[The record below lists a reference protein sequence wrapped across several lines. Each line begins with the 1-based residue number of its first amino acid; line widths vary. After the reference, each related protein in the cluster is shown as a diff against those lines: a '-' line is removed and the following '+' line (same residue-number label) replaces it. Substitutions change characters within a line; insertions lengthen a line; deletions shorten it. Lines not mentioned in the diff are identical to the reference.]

1 MSEKE
6 PMVVGIDLG
15 TTNSSVSVVVDGTP
29 VVIPVDGELLMPS
42 VVGLG
47 PGGAMLVGRAARNQ
61 AHLHPERTVTSVKR
75 RMGDDE
81 PIQLG
86 PERFSP
92 QEISA
97 MILRRLKGAAERYLG
112 VAVERAVITVP
123 AYFSDAQRT
132 ATREAGELAGLRV
145 ERIVNEPTA
154 AALCYLAAGD
164 DRDRTFLVFDLGGG
178 TFDVSVVRSRGDL
191 TEVLSSHGDTRLGG
205 DDLDTALVSR
215 LQQCFQDES
224 GARLDGDLQAR
235 ARLTRAAEA
244 AKIALSREC
253 YTNVLEE
260 HLAEVDGIARHLDL
274 EVSRADFEELCEPL
288 LARTSDSVQTAL
300 REAGLLARDLDDVI
314 LVGGS
319 TRIPR
324 VAERL
329 TELLG
334 QVPRQDVNPDQAVA
348 QGAALVAARIAGFGT
363 RRILVDVTPFSFG
376 TSYLGWALGAE
387 SPHCYKPIIRRSSP
401 VPVRQTAVFYTASDG
416 QDAVDVR
423 IYQGEQVDARLNLQV
438 GRFLVEG
445 LDTEQRSGS
454 PIVFDLSLNLDGLLE
469 VRVTEKRTGLEKRV
483 EIQDAFRKLTETEV
497 TEARGRIA
505 AAVDRAAAYG
515 ASGGEARVGP
525 PRLTVVE
532 DVGSDPPV
540 PDAPTSGDPP
550 AWTEAAEQLRRAEAL
565 GDTLSPVDR
574 EEVAELMECVRQ
586 AMKSRDRDAVAQG
599 VAELGDVLFYLA
611 S

>member
-1 MSEKE
+1 MSGDV
-6 PMVVGIDLG
+6 VVGIDLG
-15 TTNSSVSVVVDGTP
+15 TTNSTVAVVRDGRP
-29 VVIPVDGELLMPS
+29 LLIPVDGDPLLPS
-42 VVGLG
+42 VVGATPEGEL
-47 PGGAMLVGRAARNQ
+47 LVGAAARNQ
-61 AHLHPERTVTSVKR
+61 YHLYPDRSVRSVKR
-75 RMGDDE
+75 RMGEDV
-81 PIQLG
+81 QLRVG
-86 PERFSP
+86 DTPYTPVEV
-92 QEISA
+92 SA
-97 MILRRLKGAAERYLG
+97 IILRRLKTAAEQFLDAP
-112 VAVERAVITVP
+112 VTRAVITVP

-132 ATREAGELAGLRV
+132 ATREAGEVAGLEV
-145 ERIVNEPTA
+145 ARILNEPTA
-154 AALCYLAAGD
+154 AALCYASGD
-164 DRDRTFLVFDLGGG
+164 ESPRTSLVFDLGGG